1 MGRVISGH
9 QMPTEPHPCHNM
21 NTLFWLRRF
30 LINFLIASG
39 LLLVVNLAKG
49 KALREA
55 AGESLVWGGIAAAIF
70 TSTGIFRARRG
81 DPCRLCGIP
90 PQGQNKTGTES
101 SGQHD

>member
-1 MGRVISGH
+1 
-9 QMPTEPHPCHNM
+9 M
-21 NTLFWLRRF
+21 NIRFWLRRF

-70 TSTGIFRARRG
+70 TSTGILRARRG

-90 PQGQNKTGTES
+90 PQGQNQAEPGSPGER
-101 SGQHD
+101 D